1 MNVVPS
7 PGKYNCVM
15 SKKRQQLDVEG
26 VEVRLLTIQEDDYIS
41 LTDMARSSNERTDLV
56 LQTWMRNRNTI
67 EFLGLWEELHNP
79 NFNPY
84 EFAGIKE
91 QTGLNNFYISAKE
104 WIDRTHAVGIVS
116 RTGRYG
122 GTFAHKDIAFEFGTW
137 LSPRFKMFLIK
148 DYQRLKEEE
157 NTVKSLDWSVKRLLT
172 KANYRIHTE
181 AVREYLIPPVWVN
194 TKREGIVFAT
204 EADLLNTAL
213 FGMTAKE
220 WKLQNPD
227 LKGNMR
233 DNATAEQL
241 IVLANLEALN
251 AKLLEWDCDQ
261 ALRLQILN
269 KTAIDQMNV
278 LLGIPAVKQLSAGTK
293 KGIKPS

>member
-1 MNVVPS
+1 
-7 PGKYNCVM
+7 M
-15 SKKRQQLDVEG
+15 SKKQQLDVEG
-26 VEVRLLTIQEDDYIS
+26 VQVRLLSIQEDDYIS
-41 LTDMARSSNERTDLV
+41 LTDMARSSSDRTDLV

-91 QTGLNNFYISAKE
+91 QTGLNSFYISAKE
-104 WIDRTHAVGIVS
+104 WIERVKAVGIVS
-116 RTGRYG
+116 KTGRYG

-137 LSPRFKMFLIK
+137 LSPRFKLFLIK
-148 DYQRLKEEE
+148 DYQRIKEEE
-157 NTVKSLDWSVKRLLT
+157 TKVKSLDWNVKRLLS

-181 AVREYLIPPVWVN
+181 AVREYLMPPQLMH
-194 TKREGIVFAT
+194 TKKEGIVFAS

-213 FGMTAKE
+213 FGLTAKE
-220 WKLQNPD
+220 WKLQNPE

-233 DNATAEQL
+233 DHASSEQL
-241 IVLANLEALN
+241 IVLSNLEALN

-261 ALRLQILN
+261 ELRLQILN

-278 LLGIPAVKQLSAGTK
+278 LLGLPAVKQLKAGMK
-293 KGIKPS
+293 LDGELE

>member
-1 MNVVPS
+1 
-7 PGKYNCVM
+7 
-15 SKKRQQLDVEG
+15 
-26 VEVRLLTIQEDDYIS
+26 
-41 LTDMARSSNERTDLV
+41 MARSSSDRTDLV

-91 QTGLNNFYISAKE
+91 QTGLNSFYISAKE
-104 WIDRTHAVGIVS
+104 WIERVQAVGIVS
-116 RTGRYG
+116 KTGRYG

-137 LSPRFKMFLIK
+137 LSPRFKLFLIK
-148 DYQRLKEEE
+148 DYQRVKEEE
-157 NTVKSLDWSVKRLLT
+157 NKVKSLDWNVKRLLS

-181 AVREYLIPPVWVN
+181 AVREYLMPPQLMY
-194 TKREGIVFAT
+194 TKKEGIVFAS
-204 EADLLNTAL
+204 EADLLNTSL
-213 FGMTAKE
+213 FGLTAKE
-220 WKLQNPD
+220 WKLQNPE

-233 DNATAEQL
+233 DHATSEQL
-241 IVLANLEALN
+241 IVLSNLEALN

-261 ALRLQILN
+261 ELRLQILN

-278 LLGIPAVKQLSAGTK
+278 LLGLPAVKQLKAGMK
-293 KGIKPS
+293 LDGELE

>member
-1 MNVVPS
+1 
-7 PGKYNCVM
+7 M
-15 SKKRQQLDVEG
+15 SKKRQNLEVDG
-26 VEVRLLTIQEDDYIS
+26 VEVQLLSIQEEDYIS

-67 EFLGLWEELHNP
+67 EFLGLWEEVHNP
-79 NFNPY
+79 HFNPY
-84 EFAGIKE
+84 EFAGIRE
-91 QTGLNNFYISAKE
+91 QTGLNTFYISAKE
-104 WIDRTHAVGIVS
+104 WIERTKAVGIIS
-116 RTGRYG
+116 KTGRYG

-137 LSPRFKMFLIK
+137 LSPRFKLFLIK
-148 DYQRLKEEE
+148 DYQRIKEEE
-157 NTVKSLDWSVKRLLT
+157 QSTKSLEWDVKRLLV

-181 AVREYLIPPVWVN
+181 AVREYLVPPLLLN
-194 TKREGIVFAT
+194 TKREGIVFAS

-220 WKLQNPD
+220 WKLQNAD

-233 DNATAEQL
+233 DYASAEQL

-261 ALRLQILN
+261 PLRLQILN

-278 LLGIPAVKQLSAGTK
+278 LLGIPSVKQLAAKIK
-293 KGIKPS
+293 KDE

>member
-1 MNVVPS
+1 M
-7 PGKYNCVM
+7 G
-15 SKKRQQLDVEG
+15 KKRQELHVDG
-26 VEVRLLTIQEDDYIS
+26 VEVRLLTIEEDDYIS

-67 EFLGLWEELHNP
+67 EFLGLWEEIHNP
-79 NFNPY
+79 DFNPY
-84 EFAGIKE
+84 EFAGIKS

-104 WIDRTHAVGIVS
+104 WIERTHARGLVS

-157 NTVKSLDWSVKRLLT
+157 ANTQSLEWNVKRLLS

-181 AVREYLIPPVWVN
+181 AVREFLVPPLWAN
-194 TKREGIVFAT
+194 TKREGVVFAS

-213 FGMTAKE
+213 FGMTARE
-220 WKLQNPD
+220 WKLNNPEA
-227 LKGNMR
+227 KGNMR
-233 DNATAEQL
+233 DYATAEQL

-251 AKLLEWDCDQ
+251 AKLLEWGCDQ
-261 ALRLQILN
+261 DQRIEILN
-269 KTAIDQMNV
+269 KTAIDQINI
-278 LLGIPAVKQLSAGTK
+278 LLGLPSVKALEQGRAKDAL
-293 KGIKPS
+293 PE